1 MSEAAPHLLISREGP
16 LAILTLNRPESRN
29 AMSEAM
35 KDLLT
40 EATRVCETDASVRA
54 VLIRAEGETFMAG
67 GDVKNFHAGM
77 AEDQAAYAAR
87 FEPRIIA
94 VHQFL
99 YQLRRMPKPV
109 LVAAQGG
116 VAGIGMSLLMAADL
130 AIVAEDAFFTLAYR
144 HIGLSADGCATYL
157 LPRIVGER
165 KAMEIALLGNRFPAA
180 EAKTLGLVNWVVPR
194 AELDAEARRIA
205 TDLAHGPTLA
215 LGLAKRLIRTSWDAS
230 WDEQSHREAEAMAI
244 AVTTQDHRE
253 GVAAFVEKRAPT
265 FSGR

>member
-1 MSEAAPHLLISREGP
+1 MTEAAKHLLFTREGP
-16 LAILTLNRPESRN
+16 LAIITLNRPEARN
-29 AMSEAM
+29 ALSDAM

-67 GDVKNFHAGM
+67 GDVKSFHA
-77 AEDQAAYAAR
+77 ALAADQAAHAAR

-94 VHQFL
+94 VHQL
-99 YQLRRMPKPV
+99 IYQIRRMPKPV

-130 AIVAEDAFFTLAYR
+130 AVVSDDAFFTLAYR
-144 HIGLSADGCATYL
+144 HIGLSADGCATWL

-165 KAMEIALLGNRFPAA
+165 RALEIALLGNRFPAA
-180 EAKTLGLVNWVVPR
+180 EAKALGLVNWVVPR
-194 AELDAEARRIA
+194 ADLDAEARRIA
-205 TDLAHGPTLA
+205 TELANGPTLA
-215 LGLAKRLIRTSWDAS
+215 LGLAKRLIRNSWDAS

-244 AVTTQDHRE
+244 AATTQDHRE
-253 GVAAFVEKRAPT
+253 GVAAFVEKRAPH

>member
-1 MSEAAPHLLISREGP
+1 MSEPEPHLLVSREGP

-35 KDLLT
+35 RELLT
-40 EATRVCETDASVRA
+40 EASRVCETDASVRA

-109 LVAAQGG
+109 VVAAQGG

-130 AIVAEDAFFTLAYR
+130 AIVSDDAFFTLAYR

-165 KAMEIALLGNRFPAA
+165 RALEIALLGNRFPAA
-180 EAKTLGLVNWVVPR
+180 EAKAIGLVNWVVPR
-194 AELDAEARRIA
+194 ANLDAEARRIA
-205 TDLAHGPTLA
+205 MDLANGPTVALA
-215 LGLAKRLIRTSWDAS
+215 QAKRLLRNSWDAS
-230 WDEQSHREAEAMAI
+230 WDEQSHREAEAMALC
-244 AVTTQDHRE
+244 ATTADHRE
-253 GVAAFVEKRAPT
+253 GVAAFVEKRAPR